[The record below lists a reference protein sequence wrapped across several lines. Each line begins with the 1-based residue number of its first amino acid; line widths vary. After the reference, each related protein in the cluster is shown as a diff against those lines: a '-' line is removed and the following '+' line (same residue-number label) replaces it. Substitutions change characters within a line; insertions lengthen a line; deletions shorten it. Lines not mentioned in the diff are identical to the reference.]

1 MKQTHFQQL
10 ILKTVRLLELLL
22 AAVIVLFIIFGALYL
37 LGTTVPSLLADP
49 GSFSISTFLSHA
61 LLLVMGLEFV
71 KMLALHTAGAVIDV
85 LLFTIVR
92 QMIVSHA
99 GSLETLLGVVA
110 VAVIFAVR
118 KFLHPD
124 QYDGENTGSL

>member
-1 MKQTHFQQL
+1 MKQPHFQHL
-10 ILKTVRLLELLL
+10 ILKAVRLLELLL
-22 AAVIVLFIIFGALYL
+22 AAAIVLIIIYGAVYL
-37 LGTTVPSLLADP
+37 LGTTVQSLLSDP
-49 GSFSISTFLSHA
+49 GSFSVSTFLSHA
-61 LLLVMGLEFV
+61 LLLVMEFV
-71 KMLALHTAGAVIDV
+71 KMLALHTAGSVIDV

-99 GSLETLLGVVA
+99 GSLETLLGTAA

-124 QYDGENTGSL
+124 QYDDETA

>member
-1 MKQTHFQQL
+1 MKQPHFQHL
-10 ILKTVRLLELLL
+10 ILKAVRLLELLL
-22 AAVIVLFIIFGALYL
+22 AAAIVLIIIYGADYL
-37 LGTTVPSLLADP
+37 LGTTVQSLLSDP
-49 GSFSISTFLSHA
+49 GSFSVSTFLSHA

-71 KMLALHTAGAVIDV
+71 KMLALHTAGSVIDV

-99 GSLETLLGVVA
+99 GSLETLLGTAA

-124 QYDGENTGSL
+124 QYDDETT